1 MLGYYWRNL
10 NLCHIVIKI
19 TNFATQLVFILLE
32 MGEGGD
38 LQYSGMQKFRVECDS
53 QSLGF

>member
-1 MLGYYWRNL
+1 MLGYYWLNL

-19 TNFATQLVFILLE
+19 TKFATQLVFILLE

-53 QSLGF
+53 QSFGF